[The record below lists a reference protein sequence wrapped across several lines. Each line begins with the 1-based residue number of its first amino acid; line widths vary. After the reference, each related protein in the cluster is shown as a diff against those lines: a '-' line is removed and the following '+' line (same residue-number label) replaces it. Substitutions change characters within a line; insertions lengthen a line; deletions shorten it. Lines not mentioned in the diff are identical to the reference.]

1 MKSIKSMKAYFTFT
15 KNSLQRNL
23 AYRANSV
30 IFLLGDLML
39 LGVTYYLWK
48 AIYSSSPESI
58 LNGFNYNEMIVYVLI
73 SFITGIVINADI
85 MHMMYREVKDG
96 SIAMNLIRPINYEK
110 RMFFESLGNLIY
122 NFLIV
127 FILGFICLLI
137 FTIKTKGSI
146 NIIEILFYFVSVFLG
161 FCINFFY
168 SYTFGLFSFKITNM
182 WGLSQI
188 TQAIIQLVS
197 GALIPIVFFPKWAQI
212 IFNFL
217 PFKSMIYTP
226 SMIYLGKLSYSEIA
240 ISILVQIFWVAV
252 LAICARALW
261 KKMIKN
267 LTILG
272 G

>member
-1 MKSIKSMKAYFTFT
+1 MRATKSIKPYLTFT

-30 IFLLGDLML
+30 IFFLGDIML
-39 LGVTYYLWK
+39 LAVTYYLWK
-48 AIYSSSPESI
+48 AIYSSAPQSI
-58 LNGFNYNEMIVYVLI
+58 LNGFTYNEMIAYVLI
-73 SFITGIVINADI
+73 SFITGAIINADI

-110 RMFFESLGNLIY
+110 RMFFESLGNLLY
-122 NFLIV
+122 NLLIV
-127 FILGFICLLI
+127 FIVGFIFILI
-137 FTIKTKGSI
+137 FTFKTTGSI
-146 NIIEILFYFVSVFLG
+146 NIIGILFYFISALLG

-197 GALIPIVFFPKWAQI
+197 GALIPIVFFPTWAQM

-226 SMIYLGKLSYSEIA
+226 SMIYLGKMGYAEIG
-240 ISILVQIFWVAV
+240 ISILIQIFWVV
-252 LAICARALW
+252 ILAICARALW
-261 KKMIKN
+261 NKMIKN